1 METDV
6 GPALWGDVASEVPAG
21 RWGALG
27 CHGRATPPP
36 PGRPVVIC
44 GVQWPR
50 WRLSGQSRLGSSP
63 LGRKAALVS
72 RPQRPSSPGTCAA
85 GRDRRPLCQPRAVLP
100 ARPCAPRPGSAPW
113 PRTRR
118 RGPDSGGPCAVPG
131 PRRPDK
137 CVRGYFITTLGDHVG
152 WAAVSVLA
160 ALGLPTAT
168 QAERGPRAPARLLQ
182 PWCHTDP
189 SSRP

>member
-1 METDV
+1 MGGCRLRGASWTLG
-6 GPALWGDVASEVPAG
+6 GPGLSRTCDAASSGPPRGHLWGPVA
-21 RWGALG
+21 
-27 CHGRATPPP
+27 
-36 PGRPVVIC
+36 
-44 GVQWPR
+44 R

-63 LGRKAALVS
+63 LERKAALVS

-85 GRDRRPLCQPRAVLP
+85 GGDRRPLCQPRAVLP

-152 WAAVSVLA
+152 RAAVSVLA
-160 ALGLPTAT
+160 ALRLPTAT
-168 QAERGPRAPARLLQ
+168 QAPRGPRAPARLLQ